1 MFALINNVI
10 DRCFFTVT
18 FILGV
23 QLPEFMQQYQQRLA
37 GHLAEATSQLGQFEV
52 IAQQHFEGSLT
63 AMITR
68 YKDNTESS
76 IINTGELIER
86 LSFRV
91 DYLAN
96 HLAQINQSDYLESV
110 YQLIWHLDKQI
121 ATGTAEH
128 FAMAI
133 PLELNAIATG
143 GTLAIGALLLKE
155 LTVFAVKR
163 PFKAKK
169 VKKDKKDKVIEITAS
184 AEDTERPESAESAE
198 SAESKP

>member
-1 MFALINNVI
+1 MLALINNVI

-37 GHLAEATSQLGQFEV
+37 GHLAEAKLQLGQFEA
-52 IAQQHFEGSLT
+52 IAHQHFDGSLI

-68 YKDNTESS
+68 YKSNSDAS
-76 IINTGELIER
+76 IISTGELIER
-86 LSFRV
+86 LTARV
-91 DYLAN
+91 EYLTN
-96 HLAQINQSDYLESV
+96 HLQQITQSDYLHSV
-110 YQLIWHLDKQI
+110 YQFALHLDQQI

-143 GTLAIGALLLKE
+143 GTLAIFALLLKE
-155 LTVFAVKR
+155 STTFAVKR
-163 PFKAKK
+163 TFRAKK
-169 VKKDKKDKVIEITAS
+169 NKAI
-184 AEDTERPESAESAE
+184 
-198 SAESKP
+198 